1 MADAPNLSNA
11 ARIAAIPRERIKR
24 RSLLGDA
31 LRRMTSNP
39 LTVVGM
45 VIVILIVLLAVGAPI
60 IAPYG
65 PNQGDL
71 KTLYLKSPSMAHPF
85 GTDDI
90 GRDILS
96 RVIYGSQISVKIA
109 LFAEAFG
116 LIVGTVIGLIA
127 GYYGGWLDTIIMR
140 IVDVLMAFPL
150 LIIAIALVGVLGSS
164 ESNIIIALGL
174 TIWPFVTRLV
184 RSQVLSLKEAEYVAA
199 ARIVGASD
207 RDIMFRHM
215 LPNMLTPLVVYGTL
229 GLAGIILQEASL
241 SFLGLGTADASTPSW
256 GKMLN
261 DSQAFLRTAWWFP
274 LFPGLAILI
283 TVLGFNLLGDG
294 LRDAL
299 DVRSR

>member
-1 MADAPNLSNA
+1 MTDLPHPS
-11 ARIAAIPRERIKR
+11 ARVASIPPEHIRR

-31 LRRMTSNP
+31 FRRMLANP
-39 LTVVGM
+39 LAVLGLAL
-45 VIVILIVLLAVGAPI
+45 ILIIIALAVFASIVAPF
-60 IAPYG
+60 G
-65 PNQGDL
+65 PNEGDL
-71 KTLYLKSPSMAHPF
+71 KTLYLKPPSLEHPF
-85 GTDDI
+85 GTDDV

-96 RVIYGSQISVKIA
+96 RVIYGSQISLKIA
-109 LFAEAFG
+109 LFSEAFG
-116 LIVGTVIGLIA
+116 LAIGTVIGLIA
-127 GYYGGWLDTIIMR
+127 GYYGGWLDSLIMR
-140 IVDVLMAFPL
+140 IVDILMSFPL

-184 RSQVLSLKEAEYVAA
+184 RSQVLTLKETEYVAA
-199 ARIVGASD
+199 ARIIGAND
-207 RDIMFRHM
+207 RQIMFRHM

-229 GLAGIILQEASL
+229 GIAGIILQEAAL

-261 DSQAFLRTAWWFP
+261 DSRAFMRTAWWFP